1 MAGPL
6 TGVRIVEFA
15 GLGPGPFCGM
25 MLADHGA
32 EVIRLG
38 RVGAEP
44 GIDGEP
50 SRQFLNRSR
59 KALSVNIKTAEG
71 RELSR
76 RLCKRSD
83 GLIEGFRPGVMERLG
98 LGPEVLLKDNPKLVY
113 GRMTGW
119 GQDGPYAKMAG
130 HDINYIALSGAL
142 HACGR
147 AGEKPTPPM
156 NLVGDFGGGGMM
168 LAFGMLAAIMHARS
182 TGVGQ
187 VIDCAMTEGSAV
199 LMAMIYSMH
208 AEGIWSDRRGVNL
221 VDSGAHFYDSY
232 ETSDGKFIS
241 IGSIESQFYRR
252 LLEGIGFA
260 DDPEF
265 TEQLNADAWP
275 QLKERLSRQF
285 RTKTRDEWCRI
296 LEKSDCCFAPVLSL
310 EEAADHE
317 HNVARDAFVDVC
329 GVRQPAP
336 APRYSH
342 SQASRPSPMV
352 SGHEVTEQIL
362 DGLGYSPSE
371 VDWLRSNG
379 TID

>member
-1 MAGPL
+1 MPGPL

-15 GLGPGPFCGM
+15 GIGPGPFCGM
-25 MLADHGA
+25 MMADHGA

-38 RVGAEP
+38 RIRAEL
-44 GIDGEP
+44 GIGGDP
-50 SRQFLNRSR
+50 SKDFLNRSR
-59 KALSVNIKTAEG
+59 KALNIDLKTAGG

-76 RLCKRSD
+76 RLCKRAD
-83 GLIEGFRPGVMERLG
+83 GLIEGYRPGVMERLG
-98 LGPEVLLKDNPKLVY
+98 LGPEVLLEENPKLVY

-119 GQDGPYAKMAG
+119 GQNGPYAKMAG

-168 LAFGMLAAIMHARS
+168 LAFGMLAAILHARS

-199 LMAMIYSMH
+199 LMTMIYSMR
-208 AEGIWSDRRGVNL
+208 AEGSWTDRRGANI

-232 ETSDGKFIS
+232 ETADGKFIS
-241 IGSIESQFYRR
+241 VGSVEAQFYRE
-252 LLEGIGFA
+252 LLERIGLMH
-260 DDPEF
+260 DPEMA
-265 TEQLNADAWP
+265 EQLNADAWP
-275 QLKERLSRQF
+275 RQKERLTHQF

-296 LEKSDCCFAPVLSL
+296 LEGSDCCFAPVLSL
-310 EEAADHE
+310 EEAADHQ
-317 HNVARDAFVDVC
+317 HNVARSAFVDVS

-336 APRYSH
+336 APHYSH
-342 SQASRPSPMV
+342 TPTSRPTPMA
-352 SGHEVTEQIL
+352 SGSEVTEQIL
-362 DGLGYSPSE
+362 ADLGYSPIE
-371 VDWLRSNG
+371 VDRLRSNG